1 MDTFKIL
8 YTALGGLGIF
18 FFGMKMMSD
27 SLQQQAG
34 EVITKV
40 INSLTTNRFLAVVV
54 GIIVT
59 MIVQSSSVTTV
70 MVVGFVNAGLMQL
83 TQAIGVIFGSNI
95 GTTITGWIISIKVG
109 KYGLLLSRTYF
120 KYIFN

>member
-1 MDTFKIL
+1 MDAFSIL
-8 YTALGGLGIF
+8 YTLLGGIGFF

-27 SLQQQAG
+27 ALQQAASD
-34 EVITKV
+34 VITKI
-40 INSLTTNRFLAVVV
+40 INSLTTNRYMAVVV

-83 TQAIGVIFGSNI
+83 TQAIGVILGANRNCVTPLMQQKRRHCCRVWFPC
-95 GTTITGWIISIKVG
+95 
-109 KYGLLLSRTYF
+109 
-120 KYIFN
+120 